1 MSEKLA
7 NDVKT
12 SQTKVAL
19 MSLAALFVML
29 AISVVVA
36 LLSSLGMPTQ
46 LGLTVPM
53 WALII
58 ALAIQWLGFVHAYF
72 YQTERYY
79 DLVGAIANITVIS
92 FTLSFAE
99 HRDLRALLLAVLII
113 LWALRLGSFLFV
125 RILNDGGDGRFD
137 DIKTNFFRFLLTW
150 TLQGVWVFF
159 IQLCA
164 ILAISAQNTQPL
176 DGFAI
181 VGGILWLLG
190 MTIETVADWQ
200 KRRFRSQPQ
209 NKDQF
214 IKTGLWAR
222 SRHPN
227 YFGEIVLWLGVA
239 VVAWPVL
246 SAWMY
251 LGLLSPCFVIFLL
264 SRVSGIPLLEAR
276 ADRRW
281 EGNADYLHYKNTTPV
296 LIPKLR

>member
-12 SQTKVAL
+12 SRTKVAL
-19 MSLAALFVML
+19 MSMAALFVML
-29 AISVVVA
+29 VISVVVA
-36 LLSSLGMPTQ
+36 LLSSRGMPK

-58 ALAIQWLGFVHAYF
+58 ALVIQWFGFAHAYF

-164 ILAISAQNTQPL
+164 ILAISAQSTQPL
-176 DGFAI
+176 DVFAI
-181 VGGILWLLG
+181 VGGIIWLLG
-190 MTIETVADWQ
+190 MAIETAADWQ
-200 KRRFRSQPQ
+200 KRRFRSQLQ
-209 NKDQF
+209 NKGQF
-214 IKTGLWAR
+214 ISTGLWAR

-227 YFGEIVLWLGVA
+227 YFGEIVLWIGIAIVA
-239 VVAWPVL
+239 LPAL
-246 SAWMY
+246 SGWMY
-251 LGLLSPCFVIFLL
+251 FGLLSPCFVVFLL
-264 SRVSGIPLLEAR
+264 TRVSGIPLLEAR
-276 ADRRW
+276 ADKW
-281 EGNADYLHYKNTTPV
+281 WDGDADYLHYKNTTPV
-296 LIPKLR
+296 LILKLR